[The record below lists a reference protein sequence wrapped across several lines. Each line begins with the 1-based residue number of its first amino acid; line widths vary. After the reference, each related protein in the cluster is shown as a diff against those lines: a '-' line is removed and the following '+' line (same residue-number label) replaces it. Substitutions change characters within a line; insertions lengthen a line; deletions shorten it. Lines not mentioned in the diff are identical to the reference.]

1 MGGNLGLKN
10 VLLAHGNIGAM
21 VDNRKSQGF
30 NRDTCCPGLC
40 RSNREEAS

>member
-10 VLLAHGNIGAM
+10 VLLAHGIIGAM

-30 NRDTCCPGLC
+30 ITRETCCPDLG
-40 RSNREEAS
+40 RR